1 MVIQMLLPK
10 NENDIKITDKK
21 LLQSTSVSRNNTS
34 MLETAPQF
42 YTTQP
47 AIILVVALVVVLLG
61 SALRSL
67 T

>member
-10 NENDIKITDKK
+10 NENDIKMTDKK
-21 LLQSTSVSRNNTS
+21 LLQSTSVSRNNAS
-34 MLETAPQF
+34 MLETVPQF
-42 YTTQP
+42 YTANP

-67 T
+67 A